1 MMENKVRNAILREF
15 WKLPYK
21 YKPEIN
27 YDWQYKSIRLMREI
41 SAVVGMGM
49 GCRVSVCFCARTP
62 VPKRQISYRTHHT
75 LGP

>member
-41 SAVVGMGM
+41 SAVVGMGNWIQ
-49 GCRVSVCFCARTP
+49 CWSLPQVTP
-62 VPKRQISYRTHHT
+62 C
-75 LGP
+75 